1 MDTQSIITIA
11 VGLGIAL
18 GQWALRRAVTEFDR
32 RLERVEA
39 RVELVIRV
47 EERTMHLSK
56 ADGVLEGRLE
66 KVVERV
72 DSLAKYWQE
81 NSVKKEQ
88 NDSRTET

>member
-1 MDTQSIITIA
+1 LDTQSIITL
-11 VGLGIAL
+11 VTGLAIGL

-56 ADGVLEGRLE
+56 ADGVLEGRME
-66 KVVERV
+66 KVVERM
-72 DSLAKYWQE
+72 DALAKHW
-81 NSVKKEQ
+81 
-88 NDSRTET
+88 RETAEGKSES